1 MRRAAPALLPFL
13 LLPGLLLLAACAST
27 GGNAMP
33 PLATTAQVDL
43 ERYMGRWWVIA
54 NIPYFAE
61 NGKVATADIYDLR
74 PDGRIGNVYAYRKAF
89 DKPEK
94 QMTGVATVQPGT
106 GNAQWKIA
114 FFGGL
119 VRADY
124 LILEVTPDYSW
135 ALIGHPKRNLAWI
148 FAREQ
153 AMDEA
158 TYETLRAKFAG
169 YGYDPAR
176 LQRVPQF
183 ASQVGQP
190 GFQ

>member
-1 MRRAAPALLPFL
+1 MRRAALLL

-27 GGNAMP
+27 GGNTMP
-33 PLATTAQVDL
+33 PLTSSATVDL
-43 ERYMGRWWVIA
+43 DRYMGRWWVIA

-61 NGKVATADIYDLR
+61 NGKVATADIYELR

-94 QMTGVATVQPGT
+94 TMNGVASVVPGT
-106 GNAQWKIA
+106 NNAQWEIA

-119 VRADY
+119 VKADL
-124 LILEVTPDYSW
+124 LILEVAPDYSW
-135 ALIGHPKRNLAWI
+135 ALIGHPKRNMAWI

-153 AMDEA
+153 AMDDAKYQE
-158 TYETLRAKFAG
+158 LRAKFSAW
-169 YGYDPAR
+169 GYDPAK

-183 ASQVGQP
+183 PAQLGQP

>member
-1 MRRAAPALLPFL
+1 MRRAALIL

-33 PLATTAQVDL
+33 PLTTNAVVDL
-43 ERYMGRWWVIA
+43 DRYMGRWWVIA

-61 NGKVATADIYDLR
+61 KGKLATADIYDLR

-94 QMTGVATVQPGT
+94 TMNGVATVVPGT
-106 GNAQWKIA
+106 HNAQWKIA

-119 VRADY
+119 VKADY
-124 LILEVTPDYSW
+124 LILEVAPDYSW
-135 ALIGHPKRNLAWI
+135 ALIGHPKRKMAWI
-148 FAREQ
+148 FARDQ
-153 AMDEA
+153 AMDDA
-158 TYETLRAKFAG
+158 KYQQLRAKFSA
-169 YGYDPAR
+169 YGYDPAK

-183 ASQVGQP
+183 PAQLGQP

>member
-1 MRRAAPALLPFL
+1 MLIAALLVLPL
-13 LLPGLLLLAACAST
+13 LLVGCAGAPKET
-27 GGNAMP
+27 AVP
-33 PLATTAQVDL
+33 DAPLADVDL
-43 ERYMGRWWVIA
+43 PRFMGRWWVIA

-61 NGKVATADIYDLR
+61 KGKVATADIYELR

-94 QMTGVATVQPGT
+94 TMNGVASVVPGT
-106 GNAQWKIA
+106 NNAQWEIA

-119 VRADY
+119 VKADL
-124 LILEVTPDYSW
+124 LILEVAPDYSW
-135 ALIGHPKRNLAWI
+135 ALIGHPKRNMAWI

-153 AMDEA
+153 AMDDA
-158 TYETLRAKFAG
+158 TYQQLRAKFSVW
-169 YGYDPAR
+169 GYDPAK

-183 ASQVGQP
+183 PDQIGQP

>member
-1 MRRAAPALLPFL
+1 MRRVALTL

-27 GGNAMP
+27 GDTAMT
-33 PLATTAQVDL
+33 PLTTSAKVDL
-43 ERYMGRWWVIA
+43 NRYMGRWWVIA

-61 NGKVATADIYDLR
+61 KGKVATADIYDLR

-94 QMTGVATVQPGT
+94 TMNGLATVVPGT
-106 GNAQWKIA
+106 NNAQWRIA

-119 VRADY
+119 VKADY
-124 LILEVTPDYSW
+124 LILDVAPDYSW

-148 FAREQ
+148 FSRDQMMEPAQ
-153 AMDEA
+153 YEA
-158 TYETLRAKFAG
+158 LRAKFSA
-169 YGYDPAR
+169 YGYDPAKI
-176 LQRVPQF
+176 QRVPQF
-183 ASQVGQP
+183 AAQSGQP